1 MSQNICE
8 FTDDN
13 FDAEVTNSQT
23 PVLVDFWSDGC
34 PPCKRL
40 APVIEELASENEG
53 SAKVG
58 KVNVGDNMDLAVQYG
73 ISAVPTILVFKG
85 GEVVER
91 IQGFQDKS
99 KLQEVLDTHATPA

>member
-1 MSQNICE
+1 MAVE
-8 FTDDN
+8 FSVDT
-13 FDAEVTNSQT
+13 FESEVLGSKT
-23 PVLVDFWSDGC
+23 PVLVDFWSHGC

-91 IQGFQDKS
+91 IQGFQDKG
-99 KLQEVLDTHATPA
+99 KLQEVLDAHATPA